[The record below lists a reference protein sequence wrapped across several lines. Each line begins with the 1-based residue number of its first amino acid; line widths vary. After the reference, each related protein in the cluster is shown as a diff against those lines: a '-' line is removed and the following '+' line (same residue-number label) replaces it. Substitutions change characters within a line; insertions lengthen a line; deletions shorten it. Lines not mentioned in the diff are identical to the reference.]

1 MKKDNVLM
9 EISTNEIL
17 FEKRG
22 WFKLYN
28 LLKIKK
34 QNFYFSTISFGEVQP
49 FTPSSSFVLNN
60 FTKKRL
66 NKWT

>member
-1 MKKDNVLM
+1 MKFNLKREVGLS
-9 EISTNEIL
+9 STV
-17 FEKRG
+17 
-22 WFKLYN
+22 YN
-28 LLKIKK
+28 LLNIKK

-49 FTPSSSFVLNN
+49 FTPSSSFVLKN